1 MSNKVSQRLT
11 ASAALPFDQHDRR
24 QTIVN
29 AVAHPREEGRN
40 NLNGLLNAPHLNKV
54 VSQFLG
60 AKDVEP
66 FRQID
71 AQPAKIKSVYRVSH
85 WLEGMIAEQKTF
97 L

>member
-1 MSNKVSQRLT
+1 
-11 ASAALPFDQHDRR
+11 
-24 QTIVN
+24 
-29 AVAHPREEGRN
+29 
-40 NLNGLLNAPHLNKV
+40 LLNAPHLNKV